1 MTDTV
6 ATRAGAGI
14 SLMAEA
20 PDAVSKNVM
29 KAMAASVATPAPA
42 APVEAADS
50 PAPVAA
56 PGDVQAI
63 VDSMRQEFS
72 RAIADVEFR
81 LAQTYELKA
90 REAGI
95 STGDKVYVEDIV
107 DYKHRLTGFQMLSN
121 SNGTATTAGS
131 IAWKSLH
138 IVYLGVDYTIADG
151 TTANKYAWFVK
162 PASGTT
168 ASLTTGNTVPV
179 LGPDD
184 SLVFVNNAGVAID
197 ATATNVTYAVA
208 PGTVNQAALASDVQ
222 QILND
227 IDTDLTTIQGQVDG
241 SITSYFQNEMPWA
254 EGTSRDANTGDV
266 WYDSNDGG
274 AYRWTGP
281 TGTKAD
287 GTAWPN
293 KWLRIAD
300 TDTSSLAAKVGT
312 KVTTYVGTAA
322 PTAPTGGF
330 TAGDMWIDTTGGA
343 NILKRWDGAA
353 WITLQF
359 GDGAISGVG
368 ASKVSGVLAAA
379 NIPTIDLATKVSG
392 TLAGTAVGTGIN
404 AANVTTGT
412 MSGGRVG
419 TGINAANVDNGT
431 MSGARVGT
439 GISPANLTGTGTA
452 PLAAVPAIPASKMN
466 TAFHLLY

>member
-1 MTDTV
+1 MTDTAPV
-6 ATRAGAGI
+6 QTRAGSGI
-14 SLMAEA
+14 SFATPVEPVVETPEPA
-20 PDAVSKNVM
+20 KAVAASKNAL
-29 KAMAASVATPAPA
+29 KAASAP
-42 APVEAADS
+42 APVE

-56 PGDVQAI
+56 SGDVQAVI
-63 VDSMRQEFS
+63 DSMRQEFS

-121 SNGTATTAGS
+121 SNGTTTTNGS
-131 IAWKSLH
+131 IAWKALH

-168 ASLTTGNTVPV
+168 ATLTTGNAVPV

-197 ATATNVTYAVA
+197 ATATNITYAVA

-227 IDTDLTTIQGQVDG
+227 IDTDLATIQGQVDG

-254 EGTSRDANTGDV
+254 EGTSHDANTGDV

-300 TDTSSLAAKVGT
+300 TDTSSLAAKVNT
-312 KVTTYVGTAA
+312 KVTTYVGTSAPAA
-322 PTAPTGGF
+322 PAGGF
-330 TAGDMWIDTTGGA
+330 TAGDMWIDTTAGG
-343 NILKRWDGAA
+343 NVVKRWDGAA

-359 GDGAISGVG
+359 GDAAISGVG
-368 ASKVSGVLAAA
+368 ATKVSGVLAAA
-379 NIPTIDLATKVSG
+379 NIPAIDLATKVTG

-412 MSGGRVG
+412 L
-419 TGINAANVDNGT
+419 A
-431 MSGARVGT
+431 GARVGT
-439 GISPANLTGTGTA
+439 GVAPTVLTGAGQA
-452 PLAAVPAIPASKMN
+452 PIGAIPAIPASKMN